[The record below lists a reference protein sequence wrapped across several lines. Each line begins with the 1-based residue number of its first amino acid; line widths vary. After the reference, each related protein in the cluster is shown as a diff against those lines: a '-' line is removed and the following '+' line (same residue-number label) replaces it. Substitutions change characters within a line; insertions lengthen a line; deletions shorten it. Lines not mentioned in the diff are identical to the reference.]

1 MKKKIA
7 WLCFAAPILFGSQ
20 ITTTYAATPAD
31 DDKKFEAYREAM
43 ADFNPGD
50 FWIEDGEKLF
60 HEKRGPKN
68 VSLEQCD
75 LGLGPGVVKGAY
87 AQLPRYFK
95 DTNRVETLEGR
106 LLGCMVRQQGFN
118 EEEITK
124 PYYASLAE
132 ENGTKS
138 DLVELVAYVAAQS
151 NGQPYRVKL
160 DNAAEKNAY
169 EMGKYAFYH
178 RMGSMDLACASCH
191 GTPGLVLR
199 GVHLPVMTDPAT
211 AGKVMTAFP
220 AYVIKDAN
228 VRTWFWRNERCLL
241 AMRLPFLKVNSDLDV
256 ALHLFQVMEAS
267 KTDTPIAVPG
277 IKPRA

>member
-1 MKKKIA
+1 MKKKTA
-7 WLCFAAPILFGSQ
+7 WLFIATPMIFGSQ
-20 ITTTYAATPAD
+20 ILPAYADMAAD
-31 DDKKFEAYREAM
+31 EDKKFEAYREAM

-50 FWIEDGEKLF
+50 FWIEDGEELF
-60 HEKRGPKN
+60 HEKRGPNN

-106 LLGCMVRQQGFN
+106 LLGCMVKQQGFK

-124 PYYASLAE
+124 PYYHSLAE
-132 ENGTKS
+132 EDGTKS
-138 DLVELVAYVAAQS
+138 DLVKLVAYVASQS

-160 DNAAEKNAY
+160 ENEAEKKSY

-191 GTPGLVLR
+191 ATPGLLLR

-267 KTDTPIAVPG
+267 KSDTPIAVPG